1 MRVLDAVT
9 WQTISKG
16 NPDAWL
22 HFYEDFLEVYDNK
35 LRKLTGSYYTPPEV
49 VNPMIRLVDDIL
61 QKHFRRTAG
70 LASNDVMIA
79 DPAVGTGT
87 FILGILRH
95 ISATIEAD
103 QGQGAVPQA
112 IEAAIGRLVAFE
124 LQLGPFA
131 VAQLRIYAEFLEL
144 IGNTPRTTPRM
155 FVTDTLSDPFAEVE
169 TLGAWYE
176 PIAESRKQANEV
188 KRKEPIAPGFDVA
201 VKNELKDMLE
211 CETRENAVRQARP
224 SGRNN

>member
-1 MRVLDAVT
+1 
-9 WQTISKG
+9 
-16 NPDAWL
+16 
-22 HFYEDFLEVYDNK
+22 
-35 LRKLTGSYYTPPEV
+35 
-49 VNPMIRLVDDIL
+49 
-61 QKHFRRTAG
+61 
-70 LASNDVMIA
+70 MIA

-124 LQLGPFA
+124 LQLGP
-131 VAQLRIYAEFLEL
+131 
-144 IGNTPRTTPRM
+144 
-155 FVTDTLSDPFAEVE
+155 
-169 TLGAWYE
+169 
-176 PIAESRKQANEV
+176 IAESRKQANEF

-201 VKNELKDMLE
+201 VKNELNDMLE
-211 CETRENAVRQARP
+211 CETRENAVRQAWP

>member
-1 MRVLDAVT
+1 
-9 WQTISKG
+9 
-16 NPDAWL
+16 
-22 HFYEDFLEVYDNK
+22 
-35 LRKLTGSYYTPPEV
+35 
-49 VNPMIRLVDDIL
+49 MIRLVDDIL
-61 QKHFRRTAG
+61 QKHFRLTAG
-70 LASNDVMIA
+70 LASSDVIIA

-131 VAQLRIYAEFLEL
+131 VAQLRIYADLLEL
-144 IGNTPRTTPRM
+144 VGNTPRTTPRM

-176 PIAESRKQANEV
+176 PIAEIRKQANEV
-188 KRKEPIAPGFDVA
+188 KLKEPITPGLDVA